1 MSAYELVQLEKMVEE
16 LGEDRV
22 KSILSSFES
31 LYENDVE
38 KFLKYKAIEFGKQG
52 LAKTQLIFLEINKIR
67 HLVGF
72 FTLANKNFYISSQA
86 MGKKSNPKRINEG
99 TRKRIKRFGTYD
111 LDRCEYKITSLL
123 IAQLGKNHN
132 SEFNNPIS
140 GSEILML
147 ACQEVKKGHDLFG
160 GRFVY
165 LECEDVEKL
174 KDFYCS
180 NGFVEFGKRDLVSDE
195 ESDFRGKYLI
205 QMLRD
210 LSNFEF

>member
-72 FTLANKNFYISSQA
+72 FTLANKNFI
-86 MGKKSNPKRINEG
+86 
-99 TRKRIKRFGTYD
+99 
-111 LDRCEYKITSLL
+111 
-123 IAQLGKNHN
+123 
-132 SEFNNPIS
+132 
-140 GSEILML
+140 
-147 ACQEVKKGHDLFG
+147 
-160 GRFVY
+160 
-165 LECEDVEKL
+165 
-174 KDFYCS
+174 
-180 NGFVEFGKRDLVSDE
+180 
-195 ESDFRGKYLI
+195 
-205 QMLRD
+205 
-210 LSNFEF
+210 